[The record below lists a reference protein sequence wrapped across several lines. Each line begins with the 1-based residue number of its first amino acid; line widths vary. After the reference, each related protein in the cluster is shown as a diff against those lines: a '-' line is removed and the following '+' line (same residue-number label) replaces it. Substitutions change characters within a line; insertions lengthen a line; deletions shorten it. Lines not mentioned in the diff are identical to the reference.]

1 MLSIIILNLVL
12 SGDNAVVIALAT
24 RKLEDKTR
32 NKAIVIGTAG
42 AVVLRILLMI
52 VAMQLLAIPFVKVV
66 GSILLF
72 YIAYDLVKSSNSKET
87 ESVKSGGTFLAAVR
101 TIIIAD
107 LVMSLDNVLAIAGAA
122 DGSIILAIFGV
133 VISIPIVVF
142 CSQIIVKLMNRFPIL
157 IWIGALLIA
166 YTAGTMMIEDKFAAR
181 ELNTIVTGISHTHII
196 PIVFCVLLVFIN
208 LLVNVLKRGHVKAVS
223 DK

>member
-24 RKLEDKTR
+24 RKLEDKMR

-42 AVVLRILLMI
+42 AVALRILLMI
-52 VAMQLLAIPFVKVV
+52 VAMQLLEIPFVKVI

-72 YIAYDLVKSSNSKET
+72 YIAYDLVKSSDNKEN

-122 DGSIILAIFGV
+122 DGSIVLAIFGV

-157 IWIGALLIA
+157 IWIGALLIT
-166 YTAGTMMIEDKFAAR
+166 YTAGTMMIEDKFAAH
-181 ELNTIVTGISHTHII
+181 ELNIIVSGISQTHVI
-196 PIVFCVLLVFIN
+196 PIVFCILLVLVN
-208 LLVNVLKRGHVKAVS
+208 LLANVLKNGHAKVMSNK
-223 DK
+223 